1 MRNSTSLFTNDRG
14 VVIMET
20 LLMLPVYLIMLS
32 GIFWLGELCLARL
45 AFTEGENIRLWEAG
59 LRHSFTSVPERT
71 LFSFL
76 PSTSSNQMITGS
88 SSFNFTRTSPAQTGG
103 WGVGIAGS
111 ASILTRRSDWSWAVN
126 QGALQ
131 ALGENNNVSNDITIR
146 GKNRGLLNRNSYT
159 GRQNLYYDG
168 TSNGTSWKNEYGARW
183 TVGSAVIEMPSGGT
197 ARNVSLYNRGSRNSN
212 YNRWSL

>member
-1 MRNSTSLFTNDRG
+1 
-14 VVIMET
+14 MET

-45 AFTEGENIRLWEAG
+45 AFTEGENLRLWEAG
-59 LRHSFTSVPERT
+59 LRHPFTSVPERT

-76 PSTSSNQMITGS
+76 PSTGNNQMITGS

-111 ASILTRRSDWSWAVN
+111 ASMLTRRSDWSWTVN

-131 ALGENNNVSNDITIR
+131 ALGENNNVSNDITIQ
-146 GKNRGLLNRNSYT
+146 GKNRGLLNRNSYA
-159 GRQNLYYDG
+159 GREDLYYDE
-168 TSNGTSWKNEYGARW
+168 TDNGTSWKNEYEARW
-183 TVGSAVIEMPSGGT
+183 TVGSAVIAMPSGGD
-197 ARNVSLYNRGSRNSN
+197 AEDVPLYNDGSRNAN
-212 YNRWSL
+212 YNSWSL